1 MLKPWGLG
9 KGSTRRG
16 FINTFHIYE
25 ILSRNS
31 IEFAQINS
39 FAAIVEGFLRN
50 KLIKADKLIRVRHR
64 NDVLLVLFSRL
75 IILRILNP
83 LWIMFYIKFAW
94 RNKHVSE
101 STIILFIRKANCF
114 SKVFESSMYLNMKK
128 LRTKLIYSRSYS
140 FKLRGNRFMQIFCY
154 SLCMR
159 VCASQIS

>member
-1 MLKPWGLG
+1 MIDLLVFSK
-9 KGSTRRG
+9 SQD
-16 FINTFHIYE
+16 IYE

-83 LWIMFYIKFAW
+83 LRIIFYIKIASVAFLS
-94 RNKHVSE
+94 KDVF
-101 STIILFIRKANCF
+101 LFIQSNVVF
-114 SKVFESSMYLNMKK
+114 HHSSGQKVD
-128 LRTKLIYSRSYS
+128 RI
-140 FKLRGNRFMQIFCY
+140 QI
-154 SLCMR
+154 
-159 VCASQIS
+159 